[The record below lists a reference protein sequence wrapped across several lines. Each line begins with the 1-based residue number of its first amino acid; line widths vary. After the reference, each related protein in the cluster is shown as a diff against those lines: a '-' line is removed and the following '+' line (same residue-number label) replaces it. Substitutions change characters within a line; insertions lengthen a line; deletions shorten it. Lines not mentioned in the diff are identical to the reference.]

1 MAAGRAESESG
12 GDREARGWTRSF
24 GLLNPLRAVWWLFIN
39 VRFAI
44 VLLIVLTLV
53 SLSGVLI
60 AQVPANVRGDVV
72 LEAEWLAEKE
82 GMYGFLTDPMNAV
95 GLFDVFHTSWFGAL
109 LAITVISTGAY
120 VVSRFP
126 GVWSAITRP
135 RRRVPDR
142 YFDLAP
148 HRLHIEGGV
157 DVDRLEAGLRRSRYK
172 VARWGENEATFLF
185 ADRFQ
190 FARLGTLLTH
200 AAVIVFILAAVVSRV
215 DSFSSGLFLAEGTT
229 LPVFPVKHENQM
241 QVQLVDSYAEFAPD
255 GQPLDYRSDLA
266 IYQGGEEVL
275 RCSSTVNT
283 PCSYNSYRF
292 YQVAYFGFGAE
303 LAVHDTATGNV
314 IYRETLAL
322 AMRSPAARLLI
333 EDESGAALLDRT
345 VVLPDTFEIND
356 EPYHGGLIRLEDGT
370 ALTLLLPQG
379 ADGGDE
385 LLVFD
390 LGDSPET
397 LHLAPGDRVESGG
410 LVFSYLRLE
419 RIPAGFVLDL
429 PLPESIEAGTAV
441 RLQMNN
447 VIFGTDTTSEGTN
460 VDVPSGGG
468 EPELTIVGLTPQ
480 AATLAAGDSVLVDGY
495 EYTFEGQ
502 REFSGIDV
510 RRDRSDYLIW
520 IGAAAIVIGLMITFW
535 VPRRRLWAKITRGGA
550 SLAGQAAGQTDYTS
564 EMRRLAVQAGAELPE
579 ETDDDD

>member
-1 MAAGRAESESG
+1 MAAGRTASEPGRGS
-12 GDREARGWTRSF
+12 ARGWTRS
-24 GLLNPLRAVWWLFIN
+24 LSLINPLRAVWWLFTN

-44 VLLIVLTLV
+44 VLLVVLTLV
-53 SLSGVLI
+53 SLAGVLI
-60 AQVPANVRGDVV
+60 AQMPVNVRGDAV
-72 LEAEWLAEKE
+72 LEADWLAEKD
-82 GMYGFLTDPMNAV
+82 GTYGFLTEPMDAV
-95 GLFDVFHTSWFGAL
+95 GLFDIFHASWFSVL
-109 LAITVISTGAY
+109 LAVTVVSTAAY

-126 GVWSAITRP
+126 GIWSTISRP
-135 RRRVPDR
+135 RKRVPDR

-148 HRLHIEGGV
+148 HRLHIEGAV
-157 DVDRLEAGLRRSRYK
+157 DVQRLEAGLRRSRYK
-172 VARWGENEATFLF
+172 VERWQDGEATLLF

-190 FARLGTLLTH
+190 FAQLGTLLTH

-215 DSFSSGLFLAEGTT
+215 DAFSSGLFLAEGST
-229 LPVFPVKHENQM
+229 LPVFPVRHENQM
-241 QVQLVDSYAEFAPD
+241 QVELVESYAEFAPD

-266 IYQGGEEVL
+266 IYRGGEEVL

-283 PCSYNSYRF
+283 PCSYDGYRF

-303 LAVHDTATGNV
+303 VAVRDTASGNV

-322 AMRSPAARLLI
+322 AMRSPAARLRVD
-333 EDESGAALLDRT
+333 DENGAALIDRT

-356 EPYHGGLIRLEDGT
+356 EPFHGGLIRLDDGT

-379 ADGGDE
+379 ADGDDE

-397 LHLAPGDRVESGG
+397 LRLTPGESVESGG

-429 PLPESIEAGTAV
+429 PLPESIEAGEPIRV
-441 RLQMNN
+441 QMNN
-447 VIFGTDTTSEGTN
+447 VVYGTDTTSEGTN
-460 VDVPSGGG
+460 VDAPSSGG
-468 EPELTIVGLTPQ
+468 EPELTIVGLTSQ
-480 AATLAAGDSVLVDGY
+480 TATLIAGGSLLIDGY

-510 RRDRSDYLIW
+510 RRDRSDYLVW

-550 SLAGQAAGQTDYTS
+550 SLAGQAAGQADYTS
-564 EMRRLAVQAGAELPE
+564 EMRRLAEQAGAQLAE
-579 ETDDDD
+579 ETEEDG

>member
-1 MAAGRAESESG
+1 MAAGRTESET
-12 GDREARGWTRSF
+12 DRREDRGWTRSF
-24 GLLNPLRAVWWLFIN
+24 GLLNPLRAVWWLFVN

-60 AQVPANVRGDVV
+60 AQVPANVRGDVL
-72 LEAEWLAEKE
+72 LEADWLAEKE
-82 GMYGFLTDPMNAV
+82 GAYGFLTDPMDAV
-95 GLFDVFHTSWFGAL
+95 GLFDIFHSPWFGVL
-109 LAITVISTGAY
+109 LAVTLASTGAY
-120 VVSRFP
+120 VISRFP

-148 HRLHIEGGV
+148 HRLHIDGPV
-157 DVDRLEAGLRRSRYK
+157 DVDRLAAGLRRSRYK
-172 VARWGENEATFLF
+172 VERWEEDGATFLF

-200 AAVIVFILAAVVSRV
+200 VAVIVFILAAVVSRV
-215 DSFSSGLFLAEGTT
+215 DAFSSGLFLAEGAT
-229 LPVFPVKHENQM
+229 LPVFPVKHANQM
-241 QVQLVDSYAEFAPD
+241 QVELVDSYAEFAPD

-283 PCSYNSYRF
+283 PCSYNGYRF
-292 YQVAYFGFGAE
+292 FQAAYFGFGAE
-303 LAVHDTATGNV
+303 LAVRDTESGNV

-322 AMRSPAARLLI
+322 TRRSPAARLRI
-333 EDESGAALLDRT
+333 DNESGVVLVDRT
-345 VVLPDTFEIND
+345 IVLPDTFEIND
-356 EPYHGGLIRLEDGT
+356 EPFYGGLIRLDDGT
-370 ALTLLLPQG
+370 ALTLLLPQD

-385 LLVFD
+385 LLVFN
-390 LGDSPET
+390 LGDNPET
-397 LHLAPGDRVESGG
+397 LRLAPGDRAQSGG
-410 LVFSYLRLE
+410 LVISYLRLE

-429 PLPESIEAGTAV
+429 PLPESIEAGSAV
-441 RLQMNN
+441 QLQMNN
-447 VIFGTDTTSEGTN
+447 VIFGTDTTSEGTY
-460 VDVPSGGG
+460 VDVPDGEG
-468 EPELTIVGLTPQ
+468 EPELTLVGLTSQP
-480 AATLAAGDSVLVDGY
+480 ATLTEGGSLLVDGY

-502 REFSGIDV
+502 REFSGINV
-510 RRDRSDYLIW
+510 QRDRSDYLIW
-520 IGAAAIVIGLMITFW
+520 IGATAIVLGLMITFW
-535 VPRRRLWAKITRGGA
+535 VPRRRLWAKIKRGGA

-564 EMRRLAVQAGAELPE
+564 EMRRLAARAGAELAE

>member
-1 MAAGRAESESG
+1 MAAGRAASEPKRRS
-12 GDREARGWTRSF
+12 ASGWTRS
-24 GLLNPLRAVWWLFIN
+24 LSLINPLRAVWWLFTN

-44 VLLIVLTLV
+44 VLLVAITLV
-53 SLSGVLI
+53 SLAGVLI
-60 AQVPANVRGDVV
+60 AQTPLNVRGDAV

-82 GMYGFLTDPMNAV
+82 GTFGFLTSPMDAV
-95 GLFDVFHTSWFGAL
+95 GLFDIFHASWFSVL
-109 LAITVISTGAY
+109 LAITVISTAAY

-126 GVWSAITRP
+126 GIWSTISRP
-135 RRRVPDR
+135 RKRVPDR
-142 YFDLAP
+142 YFDQAP
-148 HRLHIEGGV
+148 HRLRIEGVV
-157 DVDRLEAGLRRSRYK
+157 DVERLEAGLRRSRYK
-172 VARWGENEATFLF
+172 VERWQEGEATFLF

-190 FARLGTLLTH
+190 MAQLGTLLTH

-215 DSFSSGLFLAEGTT
+215 DSFSSGLFLAEGST
-229 LPVFPVKHENQM
+229 LPVFPVRHENQM
-241 QVQLVDSYAEFAPD
+241 QVELVDSYAEFAPD

-266 IYQGGEEVL
+266 IYRGGEEVL

-283 PCSYNSYRF
+283 PCSYDGYRF

-303 LAVHDTATGNV
+303 LVVRDTATGNV

-322 AMRSPAARLLI
+322 AMRSPAAHLRIDNENGARLI
-333 EDESGAALLDRT
+333 DQT

-356 EPYHGGLIRLEDGT
+356 EVFHGGLIRLDDGT
-370 ALTLLLPQG
+370 VLTLLLPQD
-379 ADGGDE
+379 ADDGDE

-397 LHLAPGDRVESGG
+397 LRLAAGESVESGG
-410 LVFSYLRLE
+410 LVFSYIGLE
-419 RIPAGFVLDL
+419 RIPAGFALDL
-429 PLPESIEAGTAV
+429 PLPESIDAGEPI

-447 VIFGTDTTSEGTN
+447 VIFGTDTTSDGTN
-460 VDVPSGGG
+460 VEAPSGGG
-468 EPELTIVGLTPQ
+468 EPELTIVGLTSQ
-480 AATLAAGDSVLVDGY
+480 AVTLSAGGALLIDGY
-495 EYTFEGQ
+495 EYKFEGQ

-550 SLAGQAAGQTDYTS
+550 SLAGQAAGQADYTS
-564 EMRRLAVQAGAELPE
+564 EMRRLAVQAGAELAE
-579 ETDDDD
+579 ETEDDD

>member
-1 MAAGRAESESG
+1 MAAGRAASESG
-12 GDREARGWTRSF
+12 RGSARGWTRSLGF
-24 GLLNPLRAVWWLFIN
+24 LNPLRAVWWIFTN
-39 VRFAI
+39 VRFA
-44 VLLIVLTLV
+44 VLLLVVLTVV
-53 SLSGVLI
+53 SLAGVLI
-60 AQVPANVRGDVV
+60 AQMPLNVRGDAV

-82 GMYGFLTDPMNAV
+82 GTYGFLTNPMDAV
-95 GLFDVFHTSWFGAL
+95 GLFDIFHASWFSVL
-109 LAITVISTGAY
+109 LAVTVVSTAAY

-126 GVWSAITRP
+126 GIWATITRP
-135 RRRVPDR
+135 RKRVTDR
-142 YFDLAP
+142 YFDQAP
-148 HRLHIEGGV
+148 HRLHIEGAV

-172 VARWGENEATFLF
+172 VERWQDGEATFLF

-190 FARLGTLLTH
+190 FAQLGTLLTH

-215 DSFSSGLFLAEGTT
+215 DSFSSGLFLAEGST

-241 QVQLVDSYAEFAPD
+241 QVELVESYAEFAPN

-266 IYQGGEEVL
+266 IYKGGEEVL

-283 PCSYNSYRF
+283 PCSYEGYRF

-303 LAVHDTATGNV
+303 LVVRDVESGNV

-322 AMRSPAARLLI
+322 AMRSPAPHLRIA
-333 EDESGAALLDRT
+333 DESGATQADET

-356 EPYHGGLIRLEDGT
+356 EPFHGGLIRLENGT
-370 ALTLLLPQG
+370 ALTLLLPEG
-379 ADGGDE
+379 ADDGDE

-397 LHLAPGDRVESGG
+397 LRLAVGESVESGG
-410 LVFSYLRLE
+410 LVFSYVGLE
-419 RIPAGFVLDL
+419 RIPAGFALDL
-429 PLPESIEAGTAV
+429 PLPQSVQAEAPI

-447 VIFGTDTTSEGTN
+447 VIFGTDTTSDGTN
-460 VDVPSGGG
+460 VDAPSGSG

-480 AATLAAGDSVLVDGY
+480 AATLAGGDALLIDGY

-510 RRDRSDYLIW
+510 RRDRSDYLVW

-550 SLAGQAAGQTDYTS
+550 SLAGQAAGQADYTS
-564 EMRRLAVQAGAELPE
+564 EMRRLAVQAGAELAE

>member
-1 MAAGRAESESG
+1 MAADRTTSGPGRGS
-12 GDREARGWTRSF
+12 ARGWARSL
-24 GLLNPLRAVWWLFIN
+24 GLVNPLRTVWWLFIN

-44 VLLIVLTLV
+44 VLLVALTLV
-53 SLSGVLI
+53 SLAGVLI
-60 AQVPANVRGDVV
+60 AQVPANVRGDAV
-72 LEAEWLAEKE
+72 LEADWLAEKE
-82 GMYGFLTDPMNAV
+82 GTYGFLTDPMDAL
-95 GLFDVFHTSWFGAL
+95 GLFDIFHASWFGAL
-109 LAITVISTGAY
+109 LAVTVVSTGAY
-120 VVSRFP
+120 VVSRLP
-126 GVWSAITRP
+126 GVWSAIARP
-135 RRRVPDR
+135 RKRVPDR

-148 HRLHIEGGV
+148 HRLQIGGTV
-157 DVDRLEAGLRRSRYK
+157 DVARLEAGLRGARYK
-172 VARWGENEATFLF
+172 VERWQEGPVTLLF

-190 FARLGTLLTH
+190 FARLGSLLTH

-215 DSFSSGLFLAEGTT
+215 DAFSSGLFLAEGST
-229 LPVFPVKHENQM
+229 LPVFPVKNEKQM

-255 GQPLDYRSDLA
+255 GQPLDYRADLA

-283 PCSYNSYRF
+283 PCSYDGYRF

-303 LAVHDTATGNV
+303 LAVRDTVTGNV

-322 AMRSPAARLLI
+322 AMRSPAARLRI
-333 EDESGAALLDRT
+333 ADVEGTALVDRT
-345 VVLPDTFEIND
+345 VVLPDRLEIND
-356 EPYHGGLIRLEDGT
+356 EPYHAGLIRLDDGT
-370 ALTLLLPQG
+370 ALTLLLPEG
-379 ADGGDE
+379 ADDGDE

-397 LHLAPGDRVESGG
+397 LRLVPGETVESGG
-410 LVFSYLRLE
+410 LAFSYLRLE

-429 PLPESIEAGTAV
+429 PLPRSAEANGPL

-460 VDVPSGGG
+460 VEAPSGAG
-468 EPELTIVGLTPQ
+468 EPELTIVGLTSQ
-480 AATLAAGDSVLVDGY
+480 ATTLAAGDSVLVDGY
-495 EYTFEGQ
+495 EYTFAGQ

-520 IGAAAIVIGLMITFW
+520 IGAAAIVLGLMITFW

-550 SLAGQAAGQTDYTS
+550 SLAGQAAGQADYTS

-579 ETDDDD
+579 ETEDDD